1 MGVRK
6 KQASP
11 PPTPTEMSRAAVVR
25 ALKALRE
32 YMDANP
38 AVPIKREKAIVE
50 SSGPIN
56 PDLGEALRVLQI
68 HITHLMQSEQDAL
81 FALTSQ
87 VMARLKL
94 DQSR

>member
-1 MGVRK
+1 
-6 KQASP
+6 
-11 PPTPTEMSRAAVVR
+11 
-25 ALKALRE
+25 
-32 YMDANP
+32 MDANP
-38 AVPIKREKAIVE
+38 AVPIKREISIMTHIKPLRATPDRWTYKVKTNDGKAIVE